1 MVDFTDRIKP
11 NDAALTTYVDDL
23 LRRKYQIPTFQR
35 DVVWDEN
42 QVKRLWDSIF
52 RFYPIGSILIWK
64 TEIKLHNHREI
75 GGFPI
80 KADSTTTEFQYL
92 LDGQQR
98 TTALLTALHGG
109 KIHSRDGFNPTLYLD
124 LTIPLGDDDDDDDS
138 YRRRFF
144 FGTRLTTGTGR

>member
-80 KADSTTTEFQYL
+80 KAEFHHNRIPIPLRRTATYYRSADSTSW
-92 LDGQQR
+92 R
-98 TTALLTALHGG
+98 
-109 KIHSRDGFNPTLYLD
+109 KD
-124 LTIPLGDDDDDDDS
+124 L
-138 YRRRFF
+138 
-144 FGTRLTTGTGR
+144 